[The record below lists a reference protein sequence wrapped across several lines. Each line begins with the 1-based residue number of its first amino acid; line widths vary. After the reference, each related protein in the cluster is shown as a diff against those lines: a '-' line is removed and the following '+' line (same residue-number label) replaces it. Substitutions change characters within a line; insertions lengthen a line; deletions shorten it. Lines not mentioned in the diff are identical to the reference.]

1 MRIWVEW
8 AVGGLR
14 AVEVCCY
21 RWGCCWRGLTGE
33 RDCRSRGKGKGAAGL
48 EARVEREGLGGWRCG
63 GQWLAKI
70 EDEDGWLRK

>member
-33 RDCRSRGKGKGAAGL
+33 RDCRFSWQGTKGL
-48 EARVEREGLGGWRCG
+48 LVWRLGWRERVWVVG
-63 GQWLAKI
+63 VVVVSG
-70 EDEDGWLRK
+70 